1 LHVERALEAM
11 APQLRPYQI
20 EAQKAIVDAR
30 ERGTRRQ
37 LVSMATGLGKTV
49 VIATLPQLLKVRP
62 NDVTLIIAHRD
73 ELIRQIAEKMHAAN
87 PDAMIGTE
95 KAELRADE
103 RCSIVVATVQT
114 LAGKRLEEFIA
125 RFGRRISLFVI
136 DEAHHAAAPTYRAIV
151 DAILESRPDAAVI
164 GFTATPNR
172 GDGVR
177 LVDVF
182 HEIVYTMDARAAIDS
197 GYLVPVRSF
206 AIATRTNLDDVASR
220 AGDFVIGQ
228 LAQAVNTKERNAR
241 IVDAYR
247 RHTPNA
253 KALVFAA
260 SVEHARDIADVFVAA
275 GVEAAFASG
284 ETAREERERI
294 IRDFRADRVKVLVNC
309 GLYLEGFDV
318 PSIEVVINARPTKST
333 TLYTQITGRGLR
345 PVDEIASLLSATPST
360 KQRCATIAESSKPY
374 AIVLDLV
381 DQAHRH
387 AIVTLPTLWGLPL
400 QIDAQGRPVS
410 LAAAKYEELCLRD
423 PKLAAR
429 VRTFDEIETALISL
443 DEREEAGTRIPP
455 GVWHPLTPEHWRFH
469 RPAELIARDRS
480 GNEVSDLAEKYE
492 TLLAEARRIAPK
504 EDAAAFARRMLEAMY
519 DVDIKSSSHRE
530 AIRIDITRRSPLFV
544 ASLTVGEQPPR
555 DLCAAPELVEV
566 IAEAEKRLESG
577 LGVTTQPHPLQDGN
591 ARHHQPTHRK
601 NIAKASLQPAQTG
614 VATHRRRRRPADETP
629 AVVNRNMRP

>member
-1 LHVERALEAM
+1 M
-11 APQLRPYQI
+11 APRLRPYQI

-37 LVSMATGLGKTV
+37 LVSLATGLGKTV

-62 NDVTLIIAHRD
+62 SDVTLVIAHRD
-73 ELIRQIAEKMHAAN
+73 ELIQQIAEKMQVAN
-87 PDAMIGTE
+87 PDALIGIE
-95 KAELRADE
+95 KAERRASE
-103 RCSIVVATVQT
+103 HSSIVVATVQT

-151 DAILESRPDAAVI
+151 DSILESRPDATVI

-177 LVDVF
+177 LIDVF
-182 HEIVYTMDARAAIDS
+182 HEIVYSMEARAAIDA

-253 KALVFAA
+253 KALVFTA
-260 SVEHARDIADVFVAA
+260 SVEHARDVADVFVGA
-275 GVEAAFASG
+275 GIEAAFASG
-284 ETAREERERI
+284 ETSRDERERI
-294 IRDFRADRVKVLVNC
+294 FRDFRADRIKVLVNC

-345 PVDEIASLLSATPST
+345 PVDDIANVLSATPNAV
-360 KQRCATIAESSKPY
+360 QRCKQIAESSKPY

-387 AIVTLPTLWGLPL
+387 AVVTLPSLWGIPL

-410 LAAAKYEELCLRD
+410 QVAAKYEELCHRD

-429 VRTFDEIETALISL
+429 VRTFEEIETALIAL
-443 DEREEAGTRIPP
+443 DEREAPNENMAP
-455 GVWHPLTPEHWRFH
+455 GVWHPITPEHWRLQ
-469 RPAELIARDRS
+469 RPAELTARDRS
-480 GNEVSDLAEKYE
+480 GKIVPDLGKKYE
-492 TLLAEARRIAPK
+492 TLLSEARRIAPK
-504 EDAAAFARRMLEAMY
+504 EDANAFARRMLEAMY
-519 DVDIKSSSHRE
+519 NVDVKSIFNE
-530 AIRIDITRRSPLFV
+530 AIRVDITRRGPIFV
-544 ASLTVGEQPPR
+544 AALTIGKQAPR
-555 DLCAAPELVEV
+555 DIAAAPELVRV

-577 LGVTTQPHPLQDGN
+577 VLFTEQHHTRRDGLPHHTQ
-591 ARHHQPTHRK
+591 AIRRK
-601 NIAKASLQPAQTG
+601 NMPKAPAHQPAQ
-614 VATHRRRRRPADETP
+614 ANALSAARRRRHRPAATLDSPPT
-629 AVVNRNMRP
+629 VNRNIGPL

>member
-1 LHVERALEAM
+1 MHAKRALEAM
-11 APQLRPYQI
+11 APRLRPYQL
-20 EAQKAIVDAR
+20 EAQSAIVAAR

-37 LVSMATGLGKTV
+37 LVSLATGLGKTV
-49 VIATLPQLLKVRP
+49 VIATLPTLLKVRP
-62 NDVTLIIAHRD
+62 NDVTLVIAHRD
-73 ELIRQIAEKMHAAN
+73 ELIQQIAEKMAAAN
-87 PDAMIGTE
+87 PDARIGIE
-95 KAELRADE
+95 KAGRRAGED
-103 RCSIVVATVQT
+103 CSIVVATVQT

-125 RFGRRISLFVI
+125 RFSRRISLFII

-151 DAILESRPDAAVI
+151 DTILDARPDATII

-182 HEIVYTMDARAAIDS
+182 HEIVYSMEARAAIDA

-228 LAQAVNTKERNAR
+228 LAQAVNTAERNAR

-253 KALVFAA
+253 KALVFTA
-260 SVEHARDIADVFVAA
+260 SVEHARDVADTFVAA

-284 ETAREERERI
+284 ETNQEERERI
-294 IRDFRADRVKVLVNC
+294 IQDFRADRIKVLVNC

-345 PVDEIASLLSATPST
+345 PVDEIANPLSQIPNAV
-360 KQRCATIAESSKPY
+360 QRCQLIAESTKPY

-387 AIVTLPTLWGLPL
+387 ALVTLPTLWGLPL

-410 LAAAKYEELCLRD
+410 QVAARYEELCKRD

-429 VRTFDEIETALISL
+429 VRTFEDIETALVAL
-443 DEREEAGTRIPP
+443 DERAAPHDNIPP
-455 GVWHPLTPEHWRFH
+455 GVWHPITPEHWRLQ
-469 RPAELIARDRS
+469 RPAELTARDRS
-480 GNEVSDLAEKYE
+480 GKILTDLGPKYDA
-492 TLLAEARRIAPK
+492 LLSEARRIAPK
-504 EDAAAFARRMLEAMY
+504 EDANAFARRMLEAMY
-519 DVDIKSSSHRE
+519 NVDAKTIFNE
-530 AIRIDITRRSPLFV
+530 AIRVDITRRGTMFV
-544 ASLTVGEQPPR
+544 AALTVGKQPAR
-555 DLCAAPELVEV
+555 DIAAAPELVRV
-566 IAEAEKRLESG
+566 IAEADRRLESG
-577 LGVTTQPHPLQDGN
+577 VFFAANQNEPTRRTPLHHTQSV
-591 ARHHQPTHRK
+591 RRK
-601 NIAKASLQPAQTG
+601 NNAPK
-614 VATHRRRRRPADETP
+614 TP
-629 AVVNRNMRP
+629 AVGKPAKVMAASRHHH

>member
-1 LHVERALEAM
+1 M
-11 APQLRPYQI
+11 APHLRPYQI
-20 EAQKAIVDAR
+20 EAQKAIVEAR

-37 LVSMATGLGKTV
+37 LVSLATGLGKTV

-62 NDVTLIIAHRD
+62 NDVTLVIAHRD
-73 ELIRQIAEKMHAAN
+73 ELIQQIAEKMQDAN
-87 PDAMIGTE
+87 PLAVIGVE
-95 KAELRADE
+95 KAERRASE
-103 RCSIVVATVQT
+103 QCSIVVATVQT

-125 RFGRRISLFVI
+125 RFARRISLFVI

-151 DAILESRPDAAVI
+151 DTILDARPDATII

-177 LVDVF
+177 LIDVF
-182 HEIVYTMDARAAIDS
+182 HEIVYSMEARAAIDA

-228 LAQAVNTKERNAR
+228 LAQAVNTVERNAR
-241 IVDAYR
+241 IVDAYK

-253 KALVFAA
+253 KALIFTA
-260 SVEHARDIADVFVAA
+260 SVEHARDVADVFVAA
-275 GVEAAFASG
+275 GIEAAFASG
-284 ETAREERERI
+284 ETSREERDRI
-294 IRDFRADRVKVLVNC
+294 IRDFRADRLKVLVNC

-345 PVDEIASLLSATPST
+345 PVDEIANILSTTPT
-360 KQRCATIAESSKPY
+360 ALQRCKQIADSTKPY

-410 LAAAKYEELCLRD
+410 QVAARYEELCLRD

-429 VRTFDEIETALISL
+429 VRTFEEIETALVSL
-443 DEREEAGTRIPP
+443 DEREAPSESIAP
-455 GVWHPLTPEHWRFH
+455 GVWHPLTPEHWRLH
-469 RPAELIARDRS
+469 RPAELTGRDRA
-480 GNEVSDLAEKYE
+480 GNTVADLGKKYD
-492 TLLAEARRIAPK
+492 TLLSEARRIAPK
-504 EDAAAFARRMLEAMY
+504 EDANAFARRMLEAMY
-519 DVDIKSSSHRE
+519 NVDIKTIFNE
-530 AIRIDITRRSPLFV
+530 AIRVDIVRRGPVFV
-544 ASLTVGEQPPR
+544 ASLTVGKQAPR
-555 DLCAAPELVEV
+555 DIAAAPELVRV
-566 IAEAEKRLESG
+566 IAEAERRLESG
-577 LGVTTQPHPLQDGN
+577 IFLADNQPKRNGSLHHTQSVRRKTTGN
-591 ARHHQPTHRK
+591 MPKLAVPP
-601 NIAKASLQPAQTG
+601 PAQ
-614 VATHRRRRRPADETP
+614 ANAISAARRKRRRPAADTQP
-629 AVVNRNMRP
+629 TFKKQL